1 MLEHVGVI
9 TSVKTM
15 TVTKHERV
23 SSVGVAA
30 TRDQLGLNL
39 GLNASGN
46 ETREAR
52 RVPA

>member
-1 MLEHVGVI
+1 VI

-23 SSVGVAA
+23 SSVDVVIPN
-30 TRDQLGLNL
+30 DSLGPHT
-39 GLNASGN
+39 SDN

-52 RVPA
+52 RVPAC